1 MVVKNL
7 DSICKIISPAFV
19 QALDHYFGF
28 THDDPMLI
36 QPELLEAFHNLA
48 SGCGYEKK
56 GDNWP
61 PIWVQF
67 PKREEALERLTHAG
81 IPDTYEIIEEHE
93 DGDLVIKLAKQGKA
107 MVTTDGDIYYYSQ
120 HVRV

>member
-1 MVVKNL
+1 MVTKNL
-7 DSICKIISPAFV
+7 DHVCK
-19 QALDHYFGF
+19 L
-28 THDDPMLI
+28 LR
-36 QPELLEAFHNLA
+36 PELLDIISEELERNPTRGEKSDDWSLQSVLRELA
-48 SGCGYEKK
+48 DSCGYERVKNK
-56 GDNWP
+56 
-61 PIWVQF
+61 WVRF
-67 PKREEALERLTHAG
+67 PEQKETLESLTHAG